1 MKNNLKTMKP
11 KCDISKCKGTCCGSV
26 PIPKQYFTALKNRI
40 VRPII
45 RFEDAGN
52 LPELGGHNVV
62 AITNED
68 IAENRCPFQRYDYK
82 CNIYER
88 RPKVCRMFGEGKH
101 KYLQCGYLG
110 QKMPSIGEI
119 LTDIDSVN
127 EMFKLIEK

>member
-1 MKNNLKTMKP
+1 MNP
-11 KCDISKCKGTCCGSV
+11 KCDISKCKGNCCMNN
-26 PIPKQYFTALKNRI
+26 PIPKQYFTALKKRI

-45 RFEDAGN
+45 RFEDAGD

-82 CNIYER
+82 CNIYDR

-110 QKMPSIGEI
+110 QKMPTIGEI
-119 LTDIDSVN
+119 ITDIDSVN
-127 EMFKLIEK
+127 ELFLTYG